1 MNRPLNLVVLGDS
14 VVWGRYVTRP
24 QTLSHYLN
32 ELAGKQRFANLGLN
46 GAHPVALAGLLEYYG
61 TGIAG
66 KKVLLHYNPL
76 WMGSPTTDLQ
86 EKDSPLN
93 HPDLLP
99 QFIPIRVHW
108 SNSSLLPQ
116 FVPPIPANKAEASQ
130 KIGRLIDRNVPFTAW
145 TNHLQQAYFDQTSI
159 PRWTLE
165 HPYANPSR
173 QVTHG
178 LPPSDP
184 SGSCDPW
191 NASVSLT
198 RPKAKSK
205 PPPCCMPCVFFTP
218 CLPSQPAIS

>member
-1 MNRPLNLVVLGDS
+1 
-14 VVWGRYVTRP
+14 WGRYVTRP

-32 ELAGKQRFANLGLN
+32 ELAGKQRLANLGLN

-145 TNHLQQAYFDQTSI
+145 TNHLQQAYFD
-159 PRWTLE
+159 
-165 HPYANPSR
+165 
-173 QVTHG
+173 
-178 LPPSDP
+178 
-184 SGSCDPW
+184 
-191 NASVSLT
+191 
-198 RPKAKSK
+198 
-205 PPPCCMPCVFFTP
+205 
-218 CLPSQPAIS
+218 